1 MRYLVTIAISIFLIA
16 CNTNNGVL
24 QNTNKKSETI
34 DSGKITIS
42 VDVSFKPVIDE
53 QLEVFLA
60 SYPKAKI
67 QIEYK
72 SEVDCFKDFIKDST
86 RLIVVSRGLTKQE
99 SDFFEN
105 KISFKPYYSKVAYDA
120 VAAIINIK
128 NSDSLFTINDLKNIL
143 SGKKKYTVVL
153 DGTNATSTVKY
164 LQDSVLKDTKFGTN
178 VVAVNGSD
186 SVIETI
192 KKTSDAIGFVSNCWV
207 SNRYDEKQIANLQ
220 QMKLALIE
228 CVRCGEKDY
237 YAKASQATL
246 QHGQYPL
253 ARPIYYI
260 VKENYEGLGTGF
272 GRFLSSERGQLIF
285 RRSCI
290 VPALMNFNKRQT
302 KL

>member
-1 MRYLVTIAISIFLIA
+1 MRYIIIILFSVFLIA
-16 CNTNNGVL
+16 CSTNNSSV

-34 DSGKITIS
+34 DSGNIRIS
-42 VDVSFKPVIDE
+42 ADISFKPVIDE
-53 QLEVFLA
+53 QLKVFLA
-60 SYPKAKI
+60 SNPKAKVF
-67 QIEYK
+67 IEYK
-72 SEVDCFKDFIKDST
+72 SEVDCFKDFINDST
-86 RLIVVSRGLTKQE
+86 RLIIVSRGLTKQE
-99 SDFFEN
+99 SNYFEN

-128 NSDSLFTINDLKNIL
+128 NTDSLFTINDLKNIL
-143 SGKKKYTVVL
+143 LGKKKYAVVL

-164 LQDSVLKDTKFGTN
+164 LQDSVLREAKFGTN

-192 KKTSDAIGFVSNCWV
+192 KKTQNAIGFVSNCWV
-207 SNRYDEKQIANLQ
+207 SNRYDEKQVANLQ

-228 CVRCGEKDY
+228 CVRCDEKDY

-246 QHGQYPL
+246 QYGQYPL

-285 RRSCI
+285 KRSCV